1 MNLLKE
7 NLNKAKETYKYFAD
21 KRRLEAP
28 SFEIGKK
35 VWLLKESTNSG
46 PKKKLSPQIIGPF
59 EIIEKVS
66 PVSFKLKLPKKMRC
80 HPVFHVSLLE
90 PYYDFEGFERSL
102 RRKKNLHLYPD
113 LIQRI
118 PEKIHDDKTIDGIK
132 HYLLSW
138 KGFDDN
144 ERSWVSM
151 DQISDKQL
159 IQEYENKIIK
169 KRKSKKSRKNS
180 TREENQT

>member
-1 MNLLKE
+1 M
-7 NLNKAKETYKYFAD
+7 
-21 KRRLEAP
+21 
-28 SFEIGKK
+28 
-35 VWLLKESTNSG
+35 
-46 PKKKLSPQIIGPF
+46 
-59 EIIEKVS
+59 
-66 PVSFKLKLPKKMRC
+66 
-80 HPVFHVSLLE
+80 
-90 PYYDFEGFERSL
+90 
-102 RRKKNLHLYPD
+102 KNLHLYPD
-113 LIQRI
+113 LVQRI
-118 PEKIHDDKTIDGIK
+118 PEKIYNDKTIDGTK

-180 TREENQT
+180 TREENQQELIRHKYNPFVIEIFSKRKS